1 MTTGPDN
8 SNQADAIPPALAGDS
23 APPALVPATDG
34 PPPASDPTGEAPGR
48 KLSAAEAPENAAPP
62 GTQGPPAPGEPIVSK
77 PEVDPS
83 LVDEAAIANTHEG
96 GASESS
102 EASEENVSD
111 EGDGNDFSD
120 DLYAAPLEM
129 AGDPSEGEGESQW
142 YILKVQVNREDSIR
156 DALVR
161 RVKLHGLDHFFKE
174 IVVPTEDVA
183 EFTKAGKRRIVKKK
197 IYPGYILVNMIVTED
212 SWFLV
217 RETGGIGDFTGSAGK
232 PTPMDQRDVDAILR
246 RAKPAD
252 EESSEVKSAIPFK
265 PQDRVRVK
273 EGNFLNFEGDVQS
286 IDQAHGRVRVII
298 TIFGRPTPVDFQ
310 HWMLERI

>member
-1 MTTGPDN
+1 M
-8 SNQADAIPPALAGDS
+8 ADAV
-23 APPALVPATDG
+23 PPALVPAADG

-48 KLSAAEAPENAAPP
+48 KVSAAEAPENAAPAGLESVP
-62 GTQGPPAPGEPIVSK
+62 VPTEPIPSEAK
-77 PEVDPS
+77 VDPS
-83 LVDEAAIANTHEG
+83 SVDEG
-96 GASESS
+96 RVESVDDGD
-102 EASEENVSD
+102 EADSD
-111 EGDGNDFSD
+111 EGKVGSDFSD
-120 DLYAAPLEM
+120 DIYAAPLEM
-129 AGDPSEGEGESQW
+129 AGDASEGEGDSQW

-161 RVKLHGLDHFFKE
+161 RVKLHGMEHFFKE

-246 RAKPAD
+246 RAKPVD

-265 PQDRVRVK
+265 PQDKVRVK

-310 HWMLERI
+310 HWMLERL